1 MNDINNQYQ
10 RVAGNKTNNVQD
22 KAANQSQE
30 VQQHT
35 NVAKTQK
42 ATEQAK
48 TAPTQGAVQ
57 AKFTPESQALLRMN
71 QASKDVSDINQKKV
85 DRIKQ
90 VLEAGIQAPQ
100 RKRPRGFS
108 SLASAQTTQC
118 TDHSVV

>member
-10 RVAGNKTNNVQD
+10 RVAGNKANNAQA

-30 VQQHT
+30 IQQQA
-35 NVAKTQK
+35 NVAKTQQ

-48 TAPTQGAVQ
+48 APPTQGADQ
-57 AKFTPESQALLRMN
+57 AKFTPESQTLLRMT

-90 VLEAGIQAPQ
+90 ALEDGEFPIDAARVAEKMTSLEKLIQ
-100 RKRPRGFS
+100 G
-108 SLASAQTTQC
+108 
-118 TDHSVV
+118 